1 MRQIRSALPAM
12 GLIALG
18 TLAAGCPDITGEQT
32 ETAKAAVEQAF
43 QQANPQGRTG
53 VEVLGKTV
61 WLEAPMFDKSCLE
74 KNDLAFN
81 DDARIRPAG
90 SPPRITP
97 TYKNQRWFTAST
109 EQGFCIYLG
118 DSPQLT
124 VDDVS
129 WGGDAFRVSTTVT
142 MAKASPWFEC
152 LDAGHKK
159 RQFRV
164 TVDDAGKADI
174 EGQLDTFQGAC
185 PSPLPEGEAR
195 GPGKAPPK
203 VPHAAPSKAEVIKL
217 ARTLDDALFEAD
229 FGKVQAMT
237 ACYNLEDTKPH
248 YGNCSV
254 AEFVM
259 IGPAFHGEQR
269 AQDGTPWT
277 EYTIRD
283 LDEVQRIVADKNLK
297 GVYHATMV
305 HRRTKRDRS
314 FAVQWADDQ
323 WKMVGVIGKKAESL
337 TSVRYVYDLHRKDKN
352 EVFRKRLDGEEIDEA
367 GNLLNPEDEEQ
378 E

>member
-1 MRQIRSALPAM
+1 MRRIRSASTFGSL
-12 GLIALG
+12 LALG
-18 TLAAGCPDITGEQT
+18 SLLPGCPDVTGEQT
-32 ETAKAAVEQAF
+32 EAAKAAVEQAF

-53 VEVLGKTV
+53 LEVLGKTV

-74 KNDLAFN
+74 KKDLAFN

-97 TYKNQRWFTAST
+97 TYKNQRYVTAST
-109 EQGFCIYLG
+109 ERGFCLYLG

-152 LDAGHKK
+152 LDAAHKK
-159 RQFRV
+159 RQLRV
-164 TVDDAGKADI
+164 TLDDAGQADI
-174 EGQLDTFQGAC
+174 EGRVDLFQGDC
-185 PSPLPEGEAR
+185 PAPLPEGEDR
-195 GPGKAPPK
+195 GPGKAHPK
-203 VPHAAPSKAEVIKL
+203 VPHAAPSKAEVVKL
-217 ARTLDDALFEAD
+217 ARALDDALFEGD
-229 FGKVQAMT
+229 FGKVRDMT
-237 ACYNLEDTKPH
+237 ACYNLEDSQPH

-283 LDEVQRIVADKNLK
+283 LDEIRGVVKDKKLK

-314 FAVQWADDQ
+314 FAVQWADDE

-367 GNLLNPEDEEQ
+367 GNPLNPDAEAEE
-378 E
+378 